1 MVHVQGAGWQAG
13 KEAYNCALLYC
24 PQQAVRAMD
33 PRRFCQLRTPSEF
46 RDRARITVCLSHTHT
61 CTRCCGWCKIPFI
74 FVGVTKENEL
84 KMA

>member
-33 PRRFCQLRTPSEF
+33 PRRFCQLRTPSAF
-46 RDRARITVCLSHTHT
+46 RDRARITVCLSHTHMHT
-61 CTRCCGWCKIPFI
+61 VLWLVQNSFHLCRCDKR
-74 FVGVTKENEL
+74 K
-84 KMA
+84 

>member
-61 CTRCCGWCKIPFI
+61 HAH
-74 FVGVTKENEL
+74 GVVAGAKFL
-84 KMA
+84 SSLSV